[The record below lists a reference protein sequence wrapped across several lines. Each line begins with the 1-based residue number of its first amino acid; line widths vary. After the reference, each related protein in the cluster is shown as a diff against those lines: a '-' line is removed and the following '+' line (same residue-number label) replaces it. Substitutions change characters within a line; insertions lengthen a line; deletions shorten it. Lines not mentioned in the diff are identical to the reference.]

1 MERVGDRVGGVRV
14 CCDVLRERERFEAQ
28 RWRAGLRLA
37 ALFLLQPAPV
47 AGEIF
52 RDDLHLVVGVDVVIA
67 IRVIE
72 RQHFLVRA
80 RIVQREVAVDH
91 LQRAPHLGDDVR
103 HGPASPVAA
112 VFAAVRPVVDVH
124 VALDGHV
131 RPRRGRDIHALALE
145 AQARHEIAIHIWIRV
160 AHGRRVIRRRRADE
174 LRVLDALAEALREL
188 VVPVRI
194 RARQELVRTHVA
206 ERIHDDVLVRRRA
219 LRLRDALVHPD
230 VAMRRRRERRSRER
244 HAERHDARAKS
255 PLPAFAIQPQMYC
268 HDDQPPFIL
277 FSHRFRCP
285 NMRRFMRFVPKI
297 CISCRFLTLADEFL
311 L

>member
-52 RDDLHLVVGVDVVIA
+52 RDDLHRVVGVDVVIA

-145 AQARHEIAIHIWIRV
+145 AQARHEIAQKKSEEAIERREAQIENLQGQIDHLRDKMETTTSQEYLDNMEGWI
-160 AHGRRVIRRRRADE
+160 
-174 LRVLDALAEALREL
+174 
-188 VVPVRI
+188 
-194 RARQELVRTHVA
+194 QEKE
-206 ERIHDDVLVRRRA
+206 ERIQDLKAQIEDIRQK
-219 LRLRDALVHPD
+219 LR
-230 VAMRRRRERRSRER
+230 
-244 HAERHDARAKS
+244 
-255 PLPAFAIQPQMYC
+255 
-268 HDDQPPFIL
+268 
-277 FSHRFRCP
+277 
-285 NMRRFMRFVPKI
+285 
-297 CISCRFLTLADEFL
+297 
-311 L
+311 

>member
-52 RDDLHLVVGVDVVIA
+52 RDDLHRVVGVDVVIA

-160 AHGRRVIRRRRADE
+160 AHGRRVIRRRC
-174 LRVLDALAEALREL
+174 
-188 VVPVRI
+188 
-194 RARQELVRTHVA
+194 
-206 ERIHDDVLVRRRA
+206 A

-268 HDDQPPFIL
+268 NDDQPPFIL
-277 FSHRFRCP
+277 FYHRFRCP